1 MFVLTIDQRASRS
14 NPDHVPELLEDLT
27 ARLEDDVVLLPFVRT
42 VGDEV
47 QGVLSD
53 PVAVVD
59 LVLHLART
67 GGWSVGV
74 GAGAGE
80 LASAADGG
88 APASSGAAFVHARTA
103 VERAKGR
110 TVANDLAVHADDAVA
125 AARAEAVLQLLAS
138 VVRRRTAT
146 QWRALDLLER
156 PGATGVEVAAALG
169 VTPQNVSKLGRD
181 ALWQEEQDARAVAAH
196 LLLAADPAW
205 GGPRRPS
212 LRGVVGGG

>member
-1 MFVLTIDQRASRS
+1 MFVLTIDQRASRR
-14 NPDHVPELLEDLT
+14 NPDRVPELLAALEE
-27 ARLEDDVVLLPFVRT
+27 RLDPATLLLPFVRT

-47 QGVLSD
+47 QGVLAD

-59 LVLHLART
+59 LVLQLART

-74 GAGAGE
+74 GTGAGV
-80 LASAADGG
+80 LASRADGG
-88 APASSGAAFVHARTA
+88 APASSGDAFVHARAA

-110 TVANDLAVHADDAVA
+110 TVANSLAVRADDAVA

-138 VVRRRTAT
+138 VVRRRTAK
-146 QWRALDLLER
+146 QWRALDLLQQ
-156 PGATGVEVAAALG
+156 PGATGVEVAATLG

-181 ALWQEEQDARAVAAH
+181 SLWQEEQDARAVAAH

-205 GGPRRPS
+205 EGPRR
-212 LRGVVGGG
+212 